1 MGAQRKISIGDVFEN
16 LQVIENLWV
25 KKNIAVKTAHFI
37 SANA

>member
-16 LQVIENLWV
+16 LQVIENLGL
-25 KKNIAVKTAHFI
+25 KNIAVKTAHFI

>member
-16 LQVIENLWV
+16 LQVIENLGL
-25 KKNIAVKTAHFI
+25 KKYCGKTAHFI